1 MRFFQNGRC
10 YPFLLLSWWPWRRP
24 WVSIY
29 QGQGFAFNKR
39 PLQTNDFQV
48 PSLTACLKCLDF
60 VYPNIFKTYHASTNL
75 GFQGESLRAS
85 ISFSLL
91 FWTQEVTVNFRTHC
105 AAKVEEALVHWCKS
119 DSSVWKFF
127 WGFQVLHCATP
138 TGMILSS
145 AFWGWPSRLW
155 ARKSMLKCSTVD
167 LYWLW
172 LYCDRFLTALKFENW
187 YVDICELWLELWP
200 CFDPSALHFKF
211 QVSIPSIETSTATRC
226 RMIKASPFGL
236 FGRISPATSMRVA
249 WSRKGVSGCVS
260 SGDVVQNITL
270 HDMRTAEQERY
281 DFHIPILCALS
292 KHRPSQNP
300 SQNVQ

>member
-1 MRFFQNGRC
+1 MTTTMGFHLPRSRLRLQQTTLADQWLPGAQFDRMFEVFGLCVSKHIQNISC
-10 YPFLLLSWWPWRRP
+10 
-24 WVSIY
+24 
-29 QGQGFAFNKR
+29 FNKFGISR
-39 PLQTNDFQV
+39 RKSQSFHQFFPPSPNSRGHREFPHPWCSESRGGPGTLMQIRQLGLKVFLRISGHPKCHTNRD
-48 PSLTACLKCLDF
+48 
-60 VYPNIFKTYHASTNL
+60 
-75 GFQGESLRAS
+75 
-85 ISFSLL
+85 
-91 FWTQEVTVNFRTHC
+91 
-105 AAKVEEALVHWCKS
+105 
-119 DSSVWKFF
+119 
-127 WGFQVLHCATP
+127 
-138 TGMILSS
+138 

-167 LYWLW
+167 LYSLW
-172 LYCDRFLTALKFENW
+172 LHCDSFLTALKVENW